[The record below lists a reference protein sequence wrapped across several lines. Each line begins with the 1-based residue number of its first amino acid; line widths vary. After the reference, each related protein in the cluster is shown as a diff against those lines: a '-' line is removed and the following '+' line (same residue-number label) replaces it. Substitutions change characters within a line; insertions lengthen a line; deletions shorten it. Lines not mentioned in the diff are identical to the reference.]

1 MMFSVKAAVV
11 HALCSVVSGLTGRC
25 VLFGINEEK
34 KIVAVI

>member
-1 MMFSVKAAVV
+1 MFTVKAAVV

-25 VLFGINEEK
+25 ALFGINGGK